1 MSALQVDV
9 AYHPLKILKNVFKP
23 VLRAATDTGIFARSS
38 VPPTLADTPSLSAE
52 TQRHLQADSSPSK
65 HPHMLSPPAQL
76 PLNLPLRAQ
85 SKSSE
90 FRNFFHLPDEEML
103 VGESDTLWLEM
114 QAFVSCHVVHAC
126 NAYSPPCSTCSRAI
140 LPASCPPQT
149 SFTVLYASGS
159 CYR

>member
-1 MSALQVDV
+1 MSLLQVDV

-52 TQRHLQADSSPSK
+52 TQRHLQADPSPSK
-65 HPHMLSPPAQL
+65 HPHLLSPPAQL

-90 FRNFFHLPDEEML
+90 FRNFFQLPDEEML

-114 QAFVSCHVVHAC
+114 QAFVSCDVVHAMPK
-126 NAYSPPCSTCSRAI
+126 AHHAAHAHF

-149 SFTVLYASGS
+149 SSTVLYASGS
-159 CYR
+159 CSR